1 MYFYNNIIFKAILFL
16 FFPLINVFAQTNN
29 DFLNAIRKGDATKVN
44 SLIINN
50 NFDPNIRDSTSM
62 TALMIASKNNS
73 PAVVRVLLSHNS
85 YPYIQDKNGWTAL
98 HWACLNN
105 DQLPIINTFIKN
117 SGYPLARTKSGK
129 TAIEVA
135 DSTHATESLKALRQQ
150 LNLDFNKAITDG
162 DLQKIRDFINANADV
177 NNNQHGS
184 IQQTPLHAAVWTN
197 HEEIVRLLLS
207 SGARI
212 DARDRNG
219 NTPLHLAVMRGDSHI
234 EIIKILL
241 DSGAKQFNN
250 KLNLSPIQLARR
262 LDHPQTIQ
270 MLIPFEELDKKIKK

>member
-1 MYFYNNIIFKAILFL
+1 MYFINKISIAILFL
-16 FFPLINVFAQTNN
+16 FFPFISVFAQSEN
-29 DFLNAIRKGDATKVN
+29 DFLNLIRKGDATKVN
-44 SLIINN
+44 SLIIHN

-73 PAVVRVLLSHNS
+73 LALVRVLLSHKS

-105 DQLPIINTFIKN
+105 NQLPIINTFLKN

-135 DSTHATESLKALRQQ
+135 DSTHSTESLKVLRQQ

-162 DLQKIRDFINANADV
+162 DLQKIRDFIDANADV

-184 IQQTPLHAAVWTN
+184 IQQTPL
-197 HEEIVRLLLS
+197 IKQRL
-207 SGARI
+207 
-212 DARDRNG
+212 
-219 NTPLHLAVMRGDSHI
+219 
-234 EIIKILL
+234 
-241 DSGAKQFNN
+241 
-250 KLNLSPIQLARR
+250 
-262 LDHPQTIQ
+262 
-270 MLIPFEELDKKIKK
+270 

>member
-1 MYFYNNIIFKAILFL
+1 MYFNNNIFKAIYFV
-16 FFPLINVFAQTNN
+16 FFSLNAFAQTNN
-29 DFLNAIRKGDATKVN
+29 DFLSVIRKGDATKVN
-44 SLIINN
+44 AMIINN
-50 NFDPNIRDSTSM
+50 NLDPNSKDSTTM
-62 TALMIASKNNS
+62 TALMIASKNNHL
-73 PAVVRVLLSHNS
+73 AVVRVLLSHKA

-105 DQLPIINTFIKN
+105 NQLPIINTFLKN

-135 DSTHATESLKALRQQ
+135 DSTHSTESLKALRQQ

-197 HEEIVRLLLS
+197 QAEILRLLLS
-207 SGARI
+207 SGAKI

-219 NTPLHLAVMRGDSHI
+219 NTPLHLAAMRGDSHI
-234 EIIKILL
+234 EVTKILL
-241 DSGAKQFNN
+241 ESGAKQFNN
-250 KLNLSPIQLARR
+250 KLNLSPIQIARR
-262 LDHPQTIQ
+262 LEHPQTIQ
-270 MLIPFEELDKKIKK
+270 MLIPFEQLDKKVKK